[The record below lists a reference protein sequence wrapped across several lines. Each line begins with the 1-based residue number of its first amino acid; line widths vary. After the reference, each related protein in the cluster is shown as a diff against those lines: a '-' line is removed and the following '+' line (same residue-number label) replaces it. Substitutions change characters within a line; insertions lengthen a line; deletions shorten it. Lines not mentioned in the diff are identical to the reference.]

1 MCREKIVDLSFSKS
15 WHDLDYSWSKQ
26 FLEKAGKLL
35 EEKKS
40 LKEKLALR
48 NSVGIFYFGYS
59 ILESWSI
66 YNTTTGGLLRRI
78 TVLTDLKGQILSR
91 DIYAHRLHHRFHYEG
106 VHYKFTATRS
116 APDSFTLY
124 LNGPILFDGGKT
136 CLLEQE
142 NDPTQLRSLSPG
154 KL

>member
-40 LKEKLALR
+40 LKEKKLVNLPT
-48 NSVGIFYFGYS
+48 
-59 ILESWSI
+59 LLL
-66 YNTTTGGLLRRI
+66 GGLLRRI
-78 TVLTDLKGQILSR
+78 TVLTDLVSTPKKGQILSR

-142 NDPTQLRSLSPG
+142 NDPTQL
-154 KL
+154 